1 MKKSLLLASLLCLIS
16 GISLAQQSDS
26 KSDGELTGN
35 FQTSNQFYVRDDRI
49 ETNTTQY
56 FHEKSSSDA
65 WLYLNY
71 KTKGYSFTLRYDLF
85 NNSPL
90 FVPTEA
96 YTANGIG
103 FWSISKQINTLNV
116 TIGSF
121 YDQFGTGTAFR
132 AFEDRNLGL
141 DYAIQ
146 GARVIWTPDEF
157 TRIKAFTGKQKNRL
171 YDPWPEVIKGINAE
185 RHIDVTENLY
195 FEPGASVVNRTLDN
209 NTMSKIQQVINNDS
223 LPYRFNPTY
232 NVYILNAYTTMRYKK
247 FSAFAEYCHRTKD
260 NDVDATNRLTLM
272 QGDVYYGSVSYATKG
287 LGINAQYKK
296 IDHYNFRTSPFEI
309 QNQGMITYLPSI
321 TRQNVYRLLARYN
334 AVAQYLGEN
343 ATQLEINYKPQT
355 AFAKKHMMVINV
367 NHSVVLAPGYY
378 TPSMASPFNLKQDK
392 NRYFREYY
400 FDFNY
405 KINKK
410 FKYTVGF
417 QHIEYNQALFEG
429 KAVETPYVLSSCYFG
444 EATWKYTPTRSVR
457 IEAQYLNT
465 KQDRGSF
472 INALIEFNFAP
483 HYSFSAGDM
492 LNVSK
497 GYFNDK
503 FEEMHSV
510 SDVFSK
516 GIHYWNVFGAYTVG
530 ATRLTA
536 GFIKQVQGVNCTG
549 GVCRVEPA
557 FSGARITLSTSF

>member
-1 MKKSLLLASLLCLIS
+1 MKKLFLSISCALILQS
-16 GISLAQQSDS
+16 GFAQTDS
-26 KSDGELTGN
+26 KPEGELTGN
-35 FQTSNQFYVRDDRI
+35 FQNSNQFYVRDDRI

-103 FWSISKQINTLNV
+103 IWSIQKQLDKFNI

-146 GARVIWTPDEF
+146 GARIIWTPDEF
-157 TRIKAFTGKQKNRL
+157 TRVKAFTGKQKNRL

-185 RHIDVTENLY
+185 RHIDIAESFY
-195 FEPGASVVNRTLDN
+195 IEPGLSVVNRTLDN
-209 NTMSKIQQVINNDS
+209 NSMAKIQQEINNDS
-223 LPYRFNPTY
+223 LQYRFEPKY
-232 NVYILNAYTTMRYKK
+232 NAYVLNAYTTIRYNK
-247 FSAFAEYCHRTKD
+247 FSGFLEYCHKTSD
-260 NDVDATNRLTLM
+260 NDRDAANNLRLM
-272 QGDVYYGSVSYATKG
+272 SGDVYYASVSYSTKG
-287 LGINAQYKK
+287 LGINGQFKK
-296 IDHYNFRTSPFEI
+296 IDHFTFRTSPFES
-309 QNQGMITYLPSI
+309 QNQGLISYLPSI

-343 ATQLEINYKPQT
+343 ASQLEINFKPQSDYS
-355 AFAKKHMMVINV
+355 KKHQMAINV
-367 NHSVVLAPGYY
+367 NHSFVMAPGFY
-378 TPSMASPFNLKQDK
+378 TADLINPFNFTQ
-392 NRYFREYY
+392 NNMRYFREYY
-400 FDFNY
+400 FDFNF
-405 KINKK
+405 KVNKK
-410 FKYTVGF
+410 FKYTIGY
-417 QHIEYNQALFEG
+417 QNIEYNQALFEG
-429 KAVETPYVLSSCYFG
+429 KAIETPYVISHCYFG
-444 EATWKYTPTRSVR
+444 EATYKYTPTRSIR

-497 GYFNDK
+497 GYFNTN

-510 SDVFSK
+510 SDIFDK
-516 GIHYWNVFGAYTVG
+516 GIHYWNVFGAYTTG
-530 ATRLTA
+530 ATRFTA

-557 FSGARITLSTSF
+557 FSGARITMTTSF